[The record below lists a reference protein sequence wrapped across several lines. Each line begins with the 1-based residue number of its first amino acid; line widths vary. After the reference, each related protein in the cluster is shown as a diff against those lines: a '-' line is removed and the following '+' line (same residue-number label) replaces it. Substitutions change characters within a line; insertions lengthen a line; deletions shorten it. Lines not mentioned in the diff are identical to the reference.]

1 MKNLI
6 FPIILCLVV
15 IAANAQTKA
24 DIEVSYTMTSPN
36 MRTGKLGDSTH
47 QYILLA
53 NSSQSKFYSP
63 RTEQIDS
70 LCSTPDGEAK
80 FKEMQRAAALAG
92 NFDDIP
98 RRDGSMYVVKSTDAN
113 VMKVCDT
120 AGMEQYVVEEPIEN
134 IDWTIVEDSVKK
146 VLGYDC
152 IMATADYHGRKWT
165 AWFTPEI
172 PLQAGPWKLA
182 GLPGLILEA
191 EAEGNQYSFIATG
204 IQQSTKPIGPIYL
217 ANEYESTNRIE
228 YLKARRAFM
237 NNPLGKINAQF
248 GNAGVTV
255 ASSDGSDIK
264 QLFVPASV
272 VDFIET
278 DYH

>member
-1 MKNLI
+1 MNR
-6 FPIILCLVV
+6 IITFLTMCLVA
-15 IAANAQTKA
+15 ISANAQTKA

-191 EAEGNQYSFIATG
+191 DADNGVYSFVATG
-204 IQQSTKPIGPIYL
+204 IQNTTRQISQVYL
-217 ANEYESTNRIE
+217 ADRYEKVSRKDL
-228 YLKARRAFM
+228 LKAQRSFLD
-237 NNPLGKINAQF
+237 NPLGQINAKY
-248 GNAGVTV
+248 GDKGVV
-255 ASSDGSDIK
+255 VSGDVKFAD
-264 QLFVPASV
+264 ASV
-272 VDFIET
+272 VDLIES
-278 DYH
+278 DYRDK

>member
-6 FPIILCLVV
+6 FPIILCLVA

-191 EAEGNQYSFIATG
+191 DADNGVYSFVATG
-204 IQQSTKPIGPIYL
+204 IQNTTRQISQVYL
-217 ANEYESTNRIE
+217 ADRYEKVSRKDL
-228 YLKARRAFM
+228 LKAQRSFLD
-237 NNPLGKINAQF
+237 NPLGQINAKY
-248 GNAGVTV
+248 GDKGVV
-255 ASSDGSDIK
+255 VSGDVKFAD
-264 QLFVPASV
+264 ASV
-272 VDFIET
+272 VDLIES
-278 DYH
+278 DYRDK

>member
-1 MKNLI
+1 MNR
-6 FPIILCLVV
+6 IITFLTMCLVA

-113 VMKVCDT
+113 VMKVYDT

-134 IDWTIVEDSVKK
+134 IDWTLSEDSLKN

-172 PLQAGPWKLA
+172 PLQTGPWKLA

-191 EAEGNQYSFIATG
+191 DADNGVYSFVATG
-204 IQQSTKPIGPIYL
+204 IQNTDRQISPVYL
-217 ANEYESTNRIE
+217 ADRYEKVSRKDL
-228 YLKARRAFM
+228 LKAQRSFFD
-237 NNPLGKINAQF
+237 NPLGQINAKF
-248 GNAGVTV
+248 GDKGVV
-255 ASSDGSDIK
+255 VSGDVKFAD
-264 QLFVPASV
+264 ASV
-272 VDFIET
+272 VDLIES
-278 DYH
+278 DYRDK

>member
-6 FPIILCLVV
+6 FPIILCLVA
-15 IAANAQTKA
+15 ISANAQTKA

-98 RRDGSMYVVKSTDAN
+98 RRDGSMYVVKSTDTN
-113 VMKVCDT
+113 VMKVYDT

-134 IDWTIVEDSVKK
+134 IDWTLSEDSLKN

-191 EAEGNQYSFIATG
+191 DADNGVYSFVATG
-204 IQQSTKPIGPIYL
+204 IQNTTRQISPVYL
-217 ANEYESTNRIE
+217 ADRYEKVSRKDL
-228 YLKARRAFM
+228 LKAQRSFFD
-237 NNPLGKINAQF
+237 NPLRQINAKF
-248 GNAGVTV
+248 GDKGVV
-255 ASSDGSDIK
+255 VSGDVKFAD
-264 QLFVPASV
+264 ASV
-272 VDFIET
+272 VDLIES
-278 DYH
+278 DYHDK

>member
-1 MKNLI
+1 MPRIVTFLT
-6 FPIILCLVV
+6 LCVV
-15 IAANAQTKA
+15 AVAANAQTKA

-191 EAEGNQYSFIATG
+191 DADNGVYSFVATG
-204 IQQSTKPIGPIYL
+204 IQNTTRQISQVYL
-217 ANEYESTNRIE
+217 ADRYEKVSRKDL
-228 YLKARRAFM
+228 LKAQRSFLD
-237 NNPLGKINAQF
+237 NPLGQINAKY
-248 GNAGVTV
+248 GDKGVV
-255 ASSDGSDIK
+255 VSGDVKFAD
-264 QLFVPASV
+264 ASV
-272 VDFIET
+272 VDLIES
-278 DYH
+278 DYRDK

>member
-6 FPIILCLVV
+6 FPIILCLVA
-15 IAANAQTKA
+15 ISANAQTKA

-63 RTEQIDS
+63 RTGQIDS

-98 RRDGSMYVVKSTDAN
+98 RRDGSMYVVKSTDTN
-113 VMKVCDT
+113 VMKVYDT

-134 IDWTIVEDSVKK
+134 IDWTLSEDSLKN

-191 EAEGNQYSFIATG
+191 DADNGVYSFVATG
-204 IQQSTKPIGPIYL
+204 IQNTTRQISPVYL
-217 ANEYESTNRIE
+217 ADRYEKVSRKDL
-228 YLKARRAFM
+228 LKAQRSFFD
-237 NNPLGKINAQF
+237 NPLGQINAKF
-248 GNAGVTV
+248 GDKGVV
-255 ASSDGSDIK
+255 VSGDVKFAD
-264 QLFVPASV
+264 ASV
-272 VDFIET
+272 VDLIES
-278 DYH
+278 DYHDK

>member
-134 IDWTIVEDSVKK
+134 IDWTIVGDSVKK

-191 EAEGNQYSFIATG
+191 DADNGVYSFVATG
-204 IQQSTKPIGPIYL
+204 IQNTTRQISQVYL
-217 ANEYESTNRIE
+217 ADRYEKVSRKDL
-228 YLKARRAFM
+228 LKAQRSFLD
-237 NNPLGKINAQF
+237 NPLGQINAKY
-248 GNAGVTV
+248 GDKGVV
-255 ASSDGSDIK
+255 VSGDVKFAD
-264 QLFVPASV
+264 ASV
-272 VDFIET
+272 VDLIES
-278 DYH
+278 DYRDK

>member
-6 FPIILCLVV
+6 FPIILCLVA
-15 IAANAQTKA
+15 ISANAQTKA

-191 EAEGNQYSFIATG
+191 DADNGVYSFVATG
-204 IQQSTKPIGPIYL
+204 IQNTTRQISPVYL
-217 ANEYESTNRIE
+217 ADRYEKVSRKDL
-228 YLKARRAFM
+228 LKAQRSFLD
-237 NNPLGKINAQF
+237 NPLGQINAKY
-248 GNAGVTV
+248 GDKGVV
-255 ASSDGSDIK
+255 VSGDVKFAD
-264 QLFVPASV
+264 ASV
-272 VDFIET
+272 VDLIES
-278 DYH
+278 DYRDK

>member
-6 FPIILCLVV
+6 FPIILCLVA

-98 RRDGSMYVVKSTDAN
+98 SRDGSMYVVKSTDTN
-113 VMKVCDT
+113 VMKVYDT

-134 IDWTIVEDSVKK
+134 IDWTLSEDSLKN

-191 EAEGNQYSFIATG
+191 DADNGVYSFVATG
-204 IQQSTKPIGPIYL
+204 IQNTTRQISPVYL
-217 ANEYESTNRIE
+217 ADRYEKVSRKDL
-228 YLKARRAFM
+228 LKAQRSFFD
-237 NNPLGKINAQF
+237 NPLGQINAKF
-248 GNAGVTV
+248 GDKGVV
-255 ASSDGSDIK
+255 VSGDVKFAD
-264 QLFVPASV
+264 ASV
-272 VDFIET
+272 VDLIES
-278 DYH
+278 DYHDK

>member
-6 FPIILCLVV
+6 FPIILCLVA
-15 IAANAQTKA
+15 ISANAQTKA

-98 RRDGSMYVVKSTDAN
+98 SRDGSMYVVKSTDTN
-113 VMKVCDT
+113 VMKVYDT

-134 IDWTIVEDSVKK
+134 IDWTLSEDSLKN

-191 EAEGNQYSFIATG
+191 DADNGVYSFVATG
-204 IQQSTKPIGPIYL
+204 IQNTTRQISPVYL
-217 ANEYESTNRIE
+217 ADRYEKVSRKDL
-228 YLKARRAFM
+228 LKAQRSFFD
-237 NNPLGKINAQF
+237 NPLGQINAKF
-248 GNAGVTV
+248 GDKGVV
-255 ASSDGSDIK
+255 VSGDVKFAD
-264 QLFVPASV
+264 ASV
-272 VDFIET
+272 VDLIES
-278 DYH
+278 DYHDK

>member
-6 FPIILCLVV
+6 FPIILCLVA
-15 IAANAQTKA
+15 ISANAQTKA

-191 EAEGNQYSFIATG
+191 DADNGVYSFVATG
-204 IQQSTKPIGPIYL
+204 IQNTTRQISQVYL
-217 ANEYESTNRIE
+217 ADRYEKVSRKDL
-228 YLKARRAFM
+228 LKAQRSFLD
-237 NNPLGKINAQF
+237 NPLGQINAKY
-248 GNAGVTV
+248 GDKGVV
-255 ASSDGSDIK
+255 VSGDVKFAD
-264 QLFVPASV
+264 ASV
-272 VDFIET
+272 VDLIES
-278 DYH
+278 DYRDK

>member
-1 MKNLI
+1 MNR
-6 FPIILCLVV
+6 IITFLTMCLVA

-98 RRDGSMYVVKSTDAN
+98 RRDGSMYVVKSTDTN
-113 VMKVCDT
+113 VMKVYDT

-134 IDWTIVEDSVKK
+134 IDWTLSEDSLKN

-191 EAEGNQYSFIATG
+191 DADNGVYSFVATG
-204 IQQSTKPIGPIYL
+204 IQNTTRQISPVYL
-217 ANEYESTNRIE
+217 ADRYEKVSRKDL
-228 YLKARRAFM
+228 LKAQRSFFD
-237 NNPLGKINAQF
+237 NPLGQINAKF
-248 GNAGVTV
+248 GDKGVV
-255 ASSDGSDIK
+255 VSGDVKFAD
-264 QLFVPASV
+264 ASV
-272 VDFIET
+272 VDLIES
-278 DYH
+278 DYHDK

>member
-6 FPIILCLVV
+6 FPIILCLVA
-15 IAANAQTKA
+15 ISANAQTKA

-98 RRDGSMYVVKSTDAN
+98 RRDGSMYVVKSTDTN
-113 VMKVCDT
+113 VMKVYDT

-134 IDWTIVEDSVKK
+134 IDWTLSEDSLKN

-152 IMATADYHGRKWT
+152 IMATVDYHGRKWT

-191 EAEGNQYSFIATG
+191 DADNGVYSFVATG
-204 IQQSTKPIGPIYL
+204 IQNTTRQISPVYL
-217 ANEYESTNRIE
+217 ADRYEKVSRKDL
-228 YLKARRAFM
+228 LKAQRSFFD
-237 NNPLGKINAQF
+237 NPLGQINAKF
-248 GNAGVTV
+248 GDKGVV
-255 ASSDGSDIK
+255 VSGDVKFAD
-264 QLFVPASV
+264 ASV
-272 VDFIET
+272 VDLIES
-278 DYH
+278 DYHDK

>member
-1 MKNLI
+1 MNR
-6 FPIILCLVV
+6 IITFLTMCLVA
-15 IAANAQTKA
+15 IAALVQTKA

-98 RRDGSMYVVKSTDAN
+98 RRDGSMYVVKSTDTN
-113 VMKVCDT
+113 VMKVYDT

-134 IDWTIVEDSVKK
+134 IDWTLSEDSLKN

-191 EAEGNQYSFIATG
+191 DADNGVYSFVATG
-204 IQQSTKPIGPIYL
+204 IQNTTRQISPVYL
-217 ANEYESTNRIE
+217 ADRYEKVSRKDL
-228 YLKARRAFM
+228 LKAQRSFFD
-237 NNPLGKINAQF
+237 NPLGQINAKF
-248 GNAGVTV
+248 GDKGVV
-255 ASSDGSDIK
+255 VSGDVKFAD
-264 QLFVPASV
+264 ASV
-272 VDFIET
+272 VDLIES
-278 DYH
+278 DYHDK

>member
-80 FKEMQRAAALAG
+80 FKGMQRAAALAG

-191 EAEGNQYSFIATG
+191 DADNGVYSFVATG
-204 IQQSTKPIGPIYL
+204 IQNTTRQISQVYL
-217 ANEYESTNRIE
+217 ADRYEKVSRKDL
-228 YLKARRAFM
+228 LKAQRSFLD
-237 NNPLGKINAQF
+237 NPLGQINAKY
-248 GNAGVTV
+248 GDKGVV
-255 ASSDGSDIK
+255 VSGDVKFAKD
-264 QLFVPASV
+264 SV
-272 VDFIET
+272 VDLIET

>member
-1 MKNLI
+1 MNR
-6 FPIILCLVV
+6 IITFLTMCLVA

-191 EAEGNQYSFIATG
+191 DADNGVYSFVATG
-204 IQQSTKPIGPIYL
+204 IQNTTRQISQVYL
-217 ANEYESTNRIE
+217 ADRYEKVSRKDL
-228 YLKARRAFM
+228 LKAQRSFLD
-237 NNPLGKINAQF
+237 NPLGQINAKY
-248 GNAGVTV
+248 GDKGVV
-255 ASSDGSDIK
+255 VSGDVKFAD
-264 QLFVPASV
+264 ASV
-272 VDFIET
+272 VDLIET

>member
-1 MKNLI
+1 MNR
-6 FPIILCLVV
+6 IITFLTMCLVA

-98 RRDGSMYVVKSTDAN
+98 RRDGSMYVVKSTDTN
-113 VMKVCDT
+113 VMKVYDT

-134 IDWTIVEDSVKK
+134 IDWTLSEDSLKN

-191 EAEGNQYSFIATG
+191 DADNGVYSFVATG
-204 IQQSTKPIGPIYL
+204 IQNTTRQISPVYL
-217 ANEYESTNRIE
+217 ADRYEKVSRKDL
-228 YLKARRAFM
+228 LKAQRSSFD
-237 NNPLGKINAQF
+237 NPLGQINAKF
-248 GNAGVTV
+248 GDKGVV
-255 ASSDGSDIK
+255 VSGDVKFAD
-264 QLFVPASV
+264 ASV
-272 VDFIET
+272 VDLIES
-278 DYH
+278 DYHDK

>member
-6 FPIILCLVV
+6 FPIILCLVA
-15 IAANAQTKA
+15 ISANAQTKA

-113 VMKVCDT
+113 VMKVYDT

-134 IDWTIVEDSVKK
+134 IDWTLSEDSLKN

-191 EAEGNQYSFIATG
+191 DADNGVYSFVATG
-204 IQQSTKPIGPIYL
+204 IQNTTRQISPVYL
-217 ANEYESTNRIE
+217 ADRYEKVSRKDL
-228 YLKARRAFM
+228 LKAQRSFFD
-237 NNPLGKINAQF
+237 NPLGQINAKF
-248 GNAGVTV
+248 GDKGVV
-255 ASSDGSDIK
+255 VSGDVKFAD
-264 QLFVPASV
+264 ASV
-272 VDFIET
+272 VDLIES
-278 DYH
+278 DYHDK

>member
-6 FPIILCLVV
+6 FPIILCLVA

-53 NSSQSKFYSP
+53 YSSQSKFYSP

-134 IDWTIVEDSVKK
+134 IDWTLSEDSLKN

-172 PLQAGPWKLA
+172 PLQTGPWKLA

-191 EAEGNQYSFIATG
+191 DADNGVYSFVATG
-204 IQQSTKPIGPIYL
+204 IQNTDRQISPVYL
-217 ANEYESTNRIE
+217 ADRYEKVSRKDL
-228 YLKARRAFM
+228 LKAQRSFFD
-237 NNPLGKINAQF
+237 NPLGQINAKF
-248 GNAGVTV
+248 GDKGVV
-255 ASSDGSDIK
+255 VSGDVKFAD
-264 QLFVPASV
+264 ASV
-272 VDFIET
+272 VDLIES
-278 DYH
+278 DYRDK

>member
-6 FPIILCLVV
+6 FPIILCLVA
-15 IAANAQTKA
+15 ISANAQTKA

-191 EAEGNQYSFIATG
+191 DADNGVYSFVATG
-204 IQQSTKPIGPIYL
+204 IQNTTRQISQVYL
-217 ANEYESTNRIE
+217 ADRYEKVSRKDL
-228 YLKARRAFM
+228 LKAQRSFLD
-237 NNPLGKINAQF
+237 NPLGQINAKY
-248 GNAGVTV
+248 GDKGVV
-255 ASSDGSDIK
+255 VSGDVKFAD
-264 QLFVPASV
+264 ASV
-272 VDFIET
+272 VDLIES
-278 DYH
+278 DYHDK